1 MKSKMI
7 NTIMFITGVAL
18 GSLVTWKYVKTKYE
32 RIAQEEIDSVKDA
45 FNTQKCALKENELEN
60 TEANEVEDT
69 ETEAEAE
76 MRDYNDIASRY
87 ANTTVSSSTK
97 NEEKGGGM
105 CVSVNTERPY
115 VISPDDFGELDG
127 YETATLT
134 YYADGVLEDDYYI
147 VIEESEVDNMVGV
160 DSFNHFGE
168 HEQDTVFVRNEKL
181 KTDFEIQRDLRKYS
195 EIYHESLQ
203 NGS

>member
-1 MKSKMI
+1 MKIKMI
-7 NTIMFITGVAL
+7 NAIMFITGAAL

-45 FNTQKCALKENELEN
+45 FNTQKCATKENELEN
-60 TEANEVEDT
+60 TEPSETEDI

-76 MRDYNDIASRY
+76 MRDYRIIASRY
-87 ANTTVSSSTK
+87 GKT
-97 NEEKGGGM
+97 EEKGGGM
-105 CVSVNTERPY
+105 SVNVEKPY

-147 VIEESEVDNMVGV
+147 VIEESEVDKMVGV
-160 DSFNHFGE
+160 DSFEHFGE

>member
-1 MKSKMI
+1 MNNKLI
-7 NTIMFITGVAL
+7 NAFMFITGAAL
-18 GSLVTWKYVKTKYE
+18 GSLVAWKYVKTKYE

-45 FNTQKCALKENELEN
+45 FNTQKCAMKENELEN
-60 TEANEVEDT
+60 TEPSEMEDI
-69 ETEAEAE
+69 ETDAETE
-76 MRDYNDIASRY
+76 MRDYRIITSRY
-87 ANTTVSSSTK
+87 AK

-105 CVSVNTERPY
+105 SVNAEKPY

-147 VIEESEVDNMVGV
+147 VIEEPEVDKMVGV

-168 HEQDTVFVRNEKL
+168 HEPDTVFVRNEKL

>member
-1 MKSKMI
+1 MKNKMI
-7 NTIMFITGVAL
+7 NAIMFITGAAL

-45 FNTQKCALKENELEN
+45 FYNHKCVTKKDEL
-60 TEANEVEDT
+60 TDT
-69 ETEAEAE
+69 EDCENFGETESTLRE
-76 MRDYNDIASRY
+76 YKDIANRY
-87 ANTTVSSSTK
+87 SSVTAGTGTK
-97 NEEKGGGM
+97 IEEKGGGM
-105 CVSVNTERPY
+105 SVNVEKPY

-127 YETATLT
+127 YETTTLT

-147 VIEESEVDNMVGV
+147 VIDESKVDEMVGI

>member
-1 MKSKMI
+1 MKIKMI
-7 NTIMFITGVAL
+7 NAIMFITGAAL

-32 RIAQEEIDSVKDA
+32 RIAQEEIDSVKAA
-45 FNTQKCALKENELEN
+45 FCTQKCTSKENELEN
-60 TEANEVEDT
+60 TEVNEVEDT

-76 MRDYNDIASRY
+76 MRDYSDIASRY
-87 ANTTVSSSTK
+87 VSTTVSSSTK
-97 NEEKGGGM
+97 NEQKGGGM
-105 CVSVNTERPY
+105 SVNVKKPY

-147 VIEESEVDNMVGV
+147 VIEESEVDAMVGV

-168 HEQDTVFVRNEKL
+168 HEKDTVFVRNEKL

>member
-7 NTIMFITGVAL
+7 STIMFITGAAL

-45 FNTQKCALKENELEN
+45 FSNHKCDSKKDKLES
-60 TEANEVEDT
+60 TEDREIVG
-69 ETEAEAE
+69 ETDGTL
-76 MRDYNDIASRY
+76 RTYKDITNRY
-87 ANTTVSSSTK
+87 SSATGGADTK

-105 CVSVNTERPY
+105 SVNIEKPY
-115 VISPDDFGELDG
+115 IISPDDFGEIDG

-147 VIEESEVDNMVGV
+147 VIEESEVDKMVGI
-160 DSFNHFGE
+160 DSFNHFGD
-168 HEQDTVFVRNEKL
+168 HEQDTVFVRNDKL
-181 KTDFEIQRDLRKYS
+181 RTDFEIQRDLRKYS
-195 EIYHESLQ
+195 EIYHDSLQ

>member
-1 MKSKMI
+1 MKSKLI
-7 NTIMFITGVAL
+7 NAFMFITGAAL

-45 FNTQKCALKENELEN
+45 FSNHKCASKKNELEN
-60 TEANEVEDT
+60 TEVSEMEDN
-69 ETEAEAE
+69 ETEAE
-76 MRDYNDIASRY
+76 MREYKYITNRY
-87 ANTTVSSSTK
+87 TNVTEGSSTK

-105 CVSVNTERPY
+105 SVNIEKPY
-115 VISPDDFGELDG
+115 VISPDDFGELDD

-134 YYADGVLEDDYYI
+134 YYADGVLEDDYYL
-147 VIEESEVDNMVGV
+147 VIEESEVDKMVGV

-181 KTDFEIQRDLRKYS
+181 KTDYEIQRDLRKYS

>member
-1 MKSKMI
+1 MKIKMI
-7 NTIMFITGVAL
+7 NTIMFVTGAAF

-32 RIAQEEIDSVKDA
+32 RITQEEIDSVKAA
-45 FNTQKCALKENELEN
+45 FCTQKCTSKETELEN
-60 TEANEVEDT
+60 TEVSEMEDI
-69 ETEAEAE
+69 ETE
-76 MRDYNDIASRY
+76 MRDYRDIVNRY
-87 ANTTVSSSTK
+87 ASDTGGSSIK
-97 NEEKGGGM
+97 NEQKGGGI
-105 CVSVNTERPY
+105 SVNVKKPY
-115 VISPDDFGELDG
+115 VISPDDFGEVDG

-147 VIEESEVDNMVGV
+147 VIEESEVDAMVGV

-168 HEQDTVFVRNEKL
+168 HEKDTVFVRNEKL